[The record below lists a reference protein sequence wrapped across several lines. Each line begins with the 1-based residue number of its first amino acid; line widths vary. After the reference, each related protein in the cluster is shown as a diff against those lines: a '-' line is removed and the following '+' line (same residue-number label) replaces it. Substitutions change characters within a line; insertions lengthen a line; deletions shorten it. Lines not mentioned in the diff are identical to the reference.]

1 EEEGQ
6 IGTNIF
12 SDGIG
17 YQLVKASPD
26 ADKKTKDFDDN
37 FKPINYFYYEVAEDD
52 NKSDIDTNLSLWTV
66 NEITRLLN
74 TQKVAENDI
83 AILVENG
90 KQAKIIQQA
99 LQAKNLSSVY
109 LSQRDNVY
117 HSQEAKEILALM

>member
-1 EEEGQ
+1 
-6 IGTNIF
+6 
-12 SDGIG
+12 
-17 YQLVKASPD
+17 VKASPD

-52 NKSDIDTNLSLWTV
+52 NKSYIDTNLALWTV

-99 LQAKNLSSVY
+99 FQAKNLSSVY
-109 LSQRDNVY
+109 LS
-117 HSQEAKEILALM
+117 